1 MSGGKRS
8 VVVLFFRRGGGSNL
22 HFGGGEGRLRSRL
35 FIRSRFSNGGGVQ
48 LLVLVAFKTRS
59 SRCFWLRKGPL
70 STRLENEFIF
80 FSVLETKS
88 ENGNIFAMFLIFDFF
103 FLKNKKQNK
112 TKKIKSDTVK
122 MRENP
127 KSSIYQAFFPK
138 GKRGQG

>member
-1 MSGGKRS
+1 VGGNGAWSFFFFVGVGGQTFISAGGKGDCVHAFSFEAVSRMAEVFNCLS
-8 VVVLFFRRGGGSNL
+8 LWLSKHAAQDAFGFEKGLYRPVLKMNSF
-22 HFGGGEGRLRSRL
+22 
-35 FIRSRFSNGGGVQ
+35 
-48 LLVLVAFKTRS
+48 
-59 SRCFWLRKGPL
+59 
-70 STRLENEFIF
+70 F